1 MTDIFAAIADP
12 VRRQILDALAEKPG
26 LSVTELV
33 SITKLGQPAV
43 SKHLK
48 TLRDVGAVTVKTVGS
63 SRHYYAEPSA
73 LTPVE
78 LWLVNQLAH
87 QAGQVVDE
95 TIDDLGEKV
104 GTWLA
109 QGASWLSDQAAAKG
123 VSFDAKDAGRKLGRK
138 LAEAKVETDKA
149 FQKQTGKNING
160 IVDEVKRRATSAKKK
175 VDDLLK

>member
-12 VRRQILDALAEKPG
+12 VRRQILDALAEQPG
-26 LSVTELV
+26 LSVNELV
-33 SITKLGQPAV
+33 TITKLGQPAV

-48 TLRDVGAVTVKTVGS
+48 TLRDAGAVSVKTVGS

-73 LTPVE
+73 LTPIE

-87 QAGQVVDE
+87 QAGQVVE
-95 TIDDLGEKV
+95 EKMDDLGEKV

-109 QGASWLSDQAAAKG
+109 QSASWLTEQAAEKG
-123 VSFDAKDAGRKLGRK
+123 VSFDAREVGRKLGRK

-149 FQKQTGKNING
+149 VQKQTGKDIEG
-160 IVDEVKRRATSAKKK
+160 LVGEVKRRATSAKKK